1 LNDIIVVGAVEVDA
15 DRERRSVDTDVVHAD
30 RGATKLTIF

>member
-1 LNDIIVVGAVEVDA
+1 MVVVDGDVVDA

-30 RGATKLTIF
+30 RGATKSTIF